1 MPAHEDA
8 DARERDE
15 PSQPV
20 GPHDSVLDAA
30 ARFVRNVGGCL
41 RGRGDHPL
49 TPAARTE
56 VILRGVLNLLLN
68 GQHRGDVLAEVCP
81 HLAVGGRHRQDQV
94 AVGPFIPIGGD
105 PLLVPSTCVLQGRL
119 VQVVVHHV
127 IRRQD
132 DEVDGTR
139 ERDAAEDVLQ
149 CSPVDRLEAPRL
161 VVHVDRRS
169 NEFVCRHRGPDV
181 INEGEYQPHGNDDR
195 HDDTQQ
201 DAPCTEC
208 RALHVARRHM
218 SALLVRQFGRRRSHT
233 ATLTRRSG
241 SRSAVQ
247 PLSRQE
253 NGASAYLSGRRGAL
267 ASLVHVVAQVSI
279 EIHRQQVDGRAASHQ
294 DTGSRRGPPFEV
306 NACRVYDQSD
316 RG

>member
-1 MPAHEDA
+1 M
-8 DARERDE
+8 
-15 PSQPV
+15 
-20 GPHDSVLDAA
+20 GPDDSVLEAVAGLIRDVCG
-30 ARFVRNVGGCL
+30 RL
-41 RGRGDHPL
+41 RGRRDHSL
-49 TPAARTE
+49 APAARAE

-68 GQHRGDVLAEVCP
+68 GQQRGDVLAKVRA
-81 HLAVGGRHRQDQV
+81 HLAVGGRYRQDQV
-94 AVGPFIPIGGD
+94 AVGPLVPIGRD
-105 PLLVPSTCVLQGRL
+105 PLLMPSPRVLQGGL
-119 VQVVVHHV
+119 VEVVVHQV
-127 IRRQD
+127 LGRQD

-139 ERDAAEDVLQ
+139 ERDAAEDVCQ
-149 CSPVDRLEAPRL
+149 RTTIDRLEAPRL
-161 VVHVDRRS
+161 VVHLDGRS
-169 NEFVCRHRGPDV
+169 HEFVRRYRGPGV
-181 INEGEYQPHGNDDR
+181 INEGEHQPHGNADR

-201 DAPCTEC
+201 DPSLAQGRT
-208 RALHVARRHM
+208 LHIARRHM

-306 NACRVYDQSD
+306 NACRVCDQSD